1 MQHRSVKIVAT
12 GKYLPKQKVT
22 AQQLADKLDI
32 SPHWIARKSG
42 VMTRYFVTDETAS
55 YMGAI
60 AAQQALTAAQLTL
73 ADIDCIICANA
84 VAQQAIPCTA
94 ALVQQHL
101 QHLQPPL
108 GLPVPIPAF
117 DINATCLSFIAALD
131 TLSYLIQAGRYHRIL
146 IVSSDIASIAMDW
159 SNHESCT
166 LFGDGAAAAIIEK
179 SSDTAA
185 ILASRLETYSSGA
198 ALAQCLGGGNKHH
211 PQEHPAHPERFVF
224 QMQGQAIYRMAT
236 KILPGFVQRLF
247 EPVGFTMSDMKM
259 VIPHQAS
266 LMAMRL
272 LRKQLHIPEQALMV
286 IAHDHGNTVAASI
299 PMALHEAI
307 QQRRIQRG
315 DRILLLG
322 TAAGFSAGAMVLEY

>member
-1 MQHRSVKIVAT
+1 MQRRSVKIVAT

-22 AQQLADKLDI
+22 AQQLANKLGI
-32 SPHWIARKSG
+32 SPHWIERKSG
-42 VMTRYFVTDETAS
+42 VMTRYFVADETAS

-60 AAQQALTAAQLTL
+60 AAQQALTTAYLTL
-73 ADIDCIICANA
+73 ADVDCIICANA

-94 ALVQQHL
+94 ALVQQQL
-101 QHLQPPL
+101 QQLQPQRNA
-108 GLPVPIPAF
+108 PIPAF

-166 LFGDGAAAAIIEK
+166 LFGDGAAAAIVEK
-179 SSDTAA
+179 SSDTSA
-185 ILASRLETYSSGA
+185 ILTSRIETYSSAA
-198 ALAQCLGGGNKHH
+198 ALAQCSGGGNKHH
-211 PQEHPAHPERFVF
+211 PREHPAHPERFVF
-224 QMQGQAIYRMAT
+224 QMQGRAIYRMAT

-247 EPVGFTMSDMKM
+247 EPVGLTMRDMKM

-272 LRKQLHIPEQALMV
+272 LRKQLHIPEKALMV
-286 IAHDHGNTVAASI
+286 IAHNHGNTVAASI

-307 QQRRIQRG
+307 QQQRIQRG